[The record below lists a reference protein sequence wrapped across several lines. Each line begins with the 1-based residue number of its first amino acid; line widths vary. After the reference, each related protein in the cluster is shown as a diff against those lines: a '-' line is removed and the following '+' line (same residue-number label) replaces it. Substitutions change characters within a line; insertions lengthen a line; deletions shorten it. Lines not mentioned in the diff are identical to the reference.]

1 MPTFNLTPILY
12 PKPKTDS
19 VYDMLKDLLEIREK
33 DYALLEGGE
42 INNPATYDP
51 LIAEWENIVNNPSL
65 SDAQRREAEKKL
77 RDYQIKQ
84 AKAALDKKKSLS
96 AKDIQADIEKDLRE
110 LEFEF
115 PGNPIA
121 FSAGAIRKYQDIL
134 YGTSEREG
142 LNQLIPIMK
151 GNDIDTFSL
160 EQYRDEAQ
168 EELVKYSD
176 IVDAFEGGD
185 FSRLNEYAVVYT
197 PHSGKVMA
205 MKIIN
210 KGTTDPSYSQ
220 KTDMKFSRDEAGNIN
235 TVSDSN
241 NTIGLSIF
249 LTRANVSAG
258 DKYSFGNSQL
268 TYQGERGWTS
278 DGAFDLMTLKHAPV
292 HSVPSGGFVR
302 DSNNKLFFVNRDKSF
317 FPVREGNKAELGFS
331 EDKVY
336 NLSPSEEMNFL
347 PGAIDHTT
355 FPVMERY
362 QQEAADATGGFSQW
376 KAFKESIGE
385 ELKKPTQ
392 IPKMWGGI
400 GQAIGK
406 GLKGFI
412 DTTKESWVK
421 GVSQVGQQKK
431 VTPVAPDYSLKET
444 KPTTIIKESQKIW
457 EKIKPPKS

>member
-12 PKPKTDS
+12 PKPKTDN

-33 DYALLEGGE
+33 DFALLEGGE
-42 INNPATYDP
+42 INNPATYNP
-51 LIAEWENIVNNPSL
+51 LIAEWERIVNNPSL
-65 SDAQRREAEKKL
+65 SDAQRREAQKKL
-77 RDYQIKQ
+77 RDYKIKQ
-84 AKAALDKKKSLS
+84 AKTSLAQKKSLS
-96 AKDIQADIEKDLRE
+96 SRDIQADIEKDLRE

-115 PGNPIA
+115 PNNPIA
-121 FSAGAIRKYQDIL
+121 FSAGAIRKYRDIL
-134 YGTSEREG
+134 EGTSERDG

-151 GNDIDTFSL
+151 GNDIDTFAL
-160 EQYRDEAQ
+160 EQYRDEAH

-197 PHSGKVMA
+197 PHAGKVMA

-220 KTDMKFSRDEAGNIN
+220 NTDMKFSRDEAGNIN
-235 TVSDSN
+235 TVSDSD

-258 DKYSFGNSQL
+258 DKYAFGNSQL

-302 DSNNKLFFVNRDKSF
+302 DSKDRLFYVNKDKSF
-317 FPVREGNKAELGFS
+317 FPIGERNKAELNFS
-331 EDKVY
+331 EDKVH
-336 NLSPSEEMNFL
+336 NLSPNEEMNFL

-355 FPVMERY
+355 FPIAERY
-362 QQEAADATGGFSQW
+362 QQGVADGIGGFSQW
-376 KAFKESIGE
+376 KAFKDSIGE
-385 ELKKPTQ
+385 EIRRPTQ
-392 IPKMWGGI
+392 IPRVLSGI
-400 GQAIGK
+400 GQTIGK
-406 GLKGFI
+406 GLSAFVE
-412 DTTKESWVK
+412 TTKESWAK
-421 GVSQVGQQKK
+421 GISQIGK
-431 VTPVAPDYSLKET
+431 PREIAPSAPDYSLKEA

-457 EKIKPPKS
+457 DKMKPPK